1 MVDLR
6 LVLTPDVFC
15 ANTALMHTAFLSP
28 LVAKLTKYLKILLT
42 VLTTVYISS
51 IANFVRNR
59 RPPQAHHLPSFPIK
73 TKNPLGSILTKMVTN
88 GRTWRFW
95 LLITTQIGQIRRE
108 KKPKKS
114 FLCISYSDKFKNLK
128 LQVLKGNYKVFHKII
143 LLCRNSNILINSFIC
158 FNL

>member
-1 MVDLR
+1 MAAFMRYRNLKDTAVRTKLKNLYLMVDLR

-42 VLTTVYISS
+42 VLTTVYIST

-88 GRTWRFW
+88 GRT
-95 LLITTQIGQIRRE
+95 
-108 KKPKKS
+108 
-114 FLCISYSDKFKNLK
+114 
-128 LQVLKGNYKVFHKII
+128 
-143 LLCRNSNILINSFIC
+143 
-158 FNL
+158 